1 MEQRKF
7 DQHLLE
13 ALKKKYGRKPTARQV
28 SMDLYRISGG
38 QVNVSPESVRKWL
51 IGSTMPRGANL
62 IALMRLLQI
71 TGPGADSD
79 PSGLGSA
86 FDSFFP

>member
-7 DQHLLE
+7 EHQLLE

-28 SMDLYRISGG
+28 SMDLYRVSDG

-51 IGSTMPRGANL
+51 IGSAMPRGAHL

-71 TGPGADSD
+71 NASGSEPEQ
-79 PSGLGSA
+79 PGLGSS
-86 FDSFFP
+86 FGSFFP